1 MNTTKVEFGKD
12 TRIVGPGDPMQPSN
26 RTSERPEML
35 TKTDLRARGWTASL
49 IDTFLPTPDLEK
61 RNPRYASAAPMKLYF
76 LWRIENMER
85 TAQWQQRRAVAKKRS
100 ESSSRAAATKAARLL
115 RSLQNMTIVV
125 PILPMNQL
133 VQSACRHYNDMAID
147 REKPFRAKP
156 TSEKAFLDRICVNY
170 LRHELTDYEEHLED
184 VFGKVGVNLA
194 RSEIRTRV
202 YSAIAEL
209 YPALASECETQLQ
222 LRLEES
228 SRSG

>member
-1 MNTTKVEFGKD
+1 
-12 TRIVGPGDPMQPSN
+12 
-26 RTSERPEML
+26 ML

-49 IDTFLPTPDLEK
+49 IDTFLPAPDLEK

-85 TAQWQQRRAVAKKRS
+85 TAQWQERRAVAKKRS
-100 ESSSRAAATKAARLL
+100 ESSSRAAAKKAARLL

-147 REKPFRAKP
+147 REKPFRATP

-184 VFGKVGVNLA
+184 VFGKVGVNSA

-209 YPALASECETQLQ
+209 YPALASECEIQLQ
-222 LRLEES
+222 IRLEES